1 MQDEISVFEDFL
13 RKQRLKHS
21 KPRRDIVD
29 VFLASDGHLT
39 AHDLYHEVKER
50 NASIGF
56 ATVYRTCLLY
66 TSPSPRDRQ
75 KSRMPSSA

>member
-1 MQDEISVFEDFL
+1 MLSFSQEGQVFMRDEISVFEDFL

-39 AHDLYHEVKER
+39 AH
-50 NASIGF
+50 G
-56 ATVYRTCLLY
+56 LL
-66 TSPSPRDRQ
+66 S
-75 KSRMPSSA
+75 